1 MFLLLFYHIF
11 LWVTV
16 ISVFL
21 SGPDK
26 VRLVYFCIDICFPS
40 NICVS
45 VCFYYLPE
53 WLRLSSAHLRPARDQ
68 GKQCCL
74 SNSRSHEGK
83 KKKRKNATQE
93 QKRAL
98 TCSFLPIQLPVNQR
112 SSPFPSFPEREGE
125 GDGLSRLLPKPSRHS
140 LPSLVAHFGDY
151 RRSPFFCA
159 FCFLQHHYV

>member
-1 MFLLLFYHIF
+1 MFLLLFHHIF

-16 ISVFL
+16 ISVLL

-53 WLRLSSAHLRPARDQ
+53 WRRISSAHLRPARDQ
-68 GKQCCL
+68 GKQSCL
-74 SNSRSHEGK
+74 SSSCSHKEK
-83 KKKRKNATQE
+83 KKKKDATQE
-93 QKRAL
+93 QKQAL
-98 TCSFLPIQLPVNQR
+98 TCSFLPAWLPVDQQ

-125 GDGLSRLLPKPSRHS
+125 GDGLSWLLPKPSRHS

-151 RRSPFFCA
+151 SRSPFFCT
-159 FCFLQHHYV
+159 FCFLQRYYV